1 MSSSLRMMTSL
12 MMPAWERTR
21 SMIWSRA
28 VISRSRRMKQFPDWI
43 TGLFQFAQITDQEMG
58 SEKKHWLLKYL
69 YEWLK
74 HLVMN

>member
-1 MSSSLRMMTSL
+1 
-12 MMPAWERTR
+12 
-21 SMIWSRA
+21 
-28 VISRSRRMKQFPDWI
+28 MKQFPDWI
-43 TGLFQFAQITDQEMG
+43 KGLFQFAQITDQEMG